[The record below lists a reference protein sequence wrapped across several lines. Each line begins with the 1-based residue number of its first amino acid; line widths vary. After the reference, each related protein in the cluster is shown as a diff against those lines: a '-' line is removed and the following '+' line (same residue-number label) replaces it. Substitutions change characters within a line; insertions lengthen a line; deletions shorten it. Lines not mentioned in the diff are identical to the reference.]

1 MTILPHD
8 TPARL
13 CSSQFRIFLAE
24 INYSVFRALSL
35 FSIVCKYPHVIEK
48 NYERNEKREFI
59 DSCGVICCSSSF
71 CIASHNT
78 NSILR
83 HFNRLKLYWN
93 ILGANKITLVCNWY
107 LIWAQSILYL
117 FKIGWFWCSYSSC
130 TKNLL
135 KK

>member
-1 MTILPHD
+1 MRHKATIQINYNSKKRVFTILQSMKLLFYPIYNQFNPLNILISDTMTILPHD

-59 DSCGVICCSSSF
+59 DSCDVICCSSSF

-83 HFNRLKLYWN
+83 HFNRLKL
-93 ILGANKITLVCNWY
+93 
-107 LIWAQSILYL
+107 S
-117 FKIGWFWCSYSSC
+117 
-130 TKNLL
+130 
-135 KK
+135 

>member
-1 MTILPHD
+1 MWYFNSKKRAFTIPQKMKLLFYPIYNQFNPLNILISDTMTILPHD

-35 FSIVCKYPHVIEK
+35 FSIVCRYPHVIEK

-83 HFNRLKLYWN
+83 HFNRLKL
-93 ILGANKITLVCNWY
+93 
-107 LIWAQSILYL
+107 S
-117 FKIGWFWCSYSSC
+117 
-130 TKNLL
+130 
-135 KK
+135 

>member
-1 MTILPHD
+1 MRHKATIQINYNVKWVFSILQSMKLLFSPIYNQFYSFNILISDTMTILPHD

-83 HFNRLKLYWN
+83 HFDRLKL
-93 ILGANKITLVCNWY
+93 
-107 LIWAQSILYL
+107 S
-117 FKIGWFWCSYSSC
+117 
-130 TKNLL
+130 
-135 KK
+135 